1 MKKNILI
8 LVLLAILTP
17 MIGLAQ
23 TPPAFQSPTEN
34 PPNCTNPS
42 IIGCWPPLNVSSLSQ
57 TKTGGLVV
65 SGLRSLL
72 DLFVDGRL
80 GVGTTNPGAK
90 VEIVGSGGQNI
101 DFISSGRLKSNSSQG
116 GLWLSNTNDGF
127 VGNYQNNIGFWT
139 PTVGWNTFQI
149 NKTTGNV
156 GIGTGNPTAKL
167 DVNGN
172 ICYMDNGVRKCFGSG
187 SGTPSGGDGIGSDVL
202 YTSFGGCLPAIG
214 CPNRSG
220 DPGPTQDLVE
230 VGNVGTLVLTCPTG
244 YKVVS
249 GGAECDTG
257 GGVGFSATMAFLTES
272 RPISETEWEV
282 QCTRYTVTNLTLV
295 MAVTRS
301 IEAMKR
307 ASIICAK

>member
-8 LVLLAILTP
+8 LVFLAVLVP
-17 MIGLAQ
+17 MISSAAWTQ
-23 TPPAFQSPTEN
+23 PPSN
-34 PPNCTNPS
+34 PPNCTDASVPGCNPP
-42 IIGCWPPLNVSSLSQ
+42 INTSSASQ
-57 TKTGGLVV
+57 TKAGGLVV
-65 SGLRSLL
+65 NGLRSLL

-80 GVGTTNPGAK
+80 GVGTINPGAK

-101 DFISSGRLKSNSSQG
+101 DFISSGRLKSNSAQG

-156 GIGTGNPTAKL
+156 GIGTSNPAAKL

-187 SGTPSGGDGIGSDVL
+187 GGTPSGGDGIGSDVL
-202 YTSFGGCLPAIG
+202 YTSFGGCLPALG

-220 DPGPTQDLVE
+220 DPGPTQELVT
-230 VGNVGTLVLTCPTG
+230 VGNVGTLILTCPTG

-257 GGVGFSATMAFLTES
+257 GGIGYSATMAFLTDS

-282 QCTRYTVTNLTLV
+282 QCTRFSITNLTFA